1 MLLTKDET
9 VAAGVPVTLEHKY
22 HLMKKKL
29 KKQKEIS
36 DAYQEELESLK
47 S

>member
-1 MLLTKDET
+1 VLITKDET
-9 VAAGVPVTLEHKY
+9 VAAGGAPVTLEHKY

-36 DAYQEELESLK
+36 DAY
-47 S
+47 